1 MSRAQ
6 LTSTDQQNSGG
17 PVSPFVAGKNFAIN
31 GGFDI
36 FQRGSF
42 SSTSQGYA
50 IDRWFVVCS
59 GSSSSTV
66 VTQQTTGVPIG
77 SRYCMRVAMGA
88 SGGYGNPS
96 QFIETANVAPLQ
108 GQYITV
114 QAKVRKNSSFTA
126 SSISLGLLKSSTV
139 DAGIGATWVAMTKI
153 SGIDNVTNANIPTG
167 TGASNWYQ
175 LSVTYFIPNDGT
187 ANSLYIGL
195 SQSSVESSG
204 AYWEIA
210 QVQLEVGSVATPFS
224 RAGGTVQGELAAC
237 KRYTKSISSANP
249 LWMVLIYLSGYGNS
263 YSQTVYFDVP
273 MRTTPT
279 ITCTDNAGTS
289 GKITGYTTSGTLTNA
304 LVPSFVFEYD
314 NSGNAVGLRT
324 SVSGNYPY
332 AEVYNVI
339 ISAEL

>member
-17 PVSPFVAGKNFAIN
+17 PVSPFVAGKNKIIN
-31 GGFDI
+31 GDFGI
-36 FQRGSF
+36 WQRGTSF
-42 SSTSQGYA
+42 TITSGGGTYTA
-50 IDRWFVVCS
+50 DRWRADQDGSGYTKIISQQAFTAGNPITGYEPTYFTRINQSVAGSGQTFNIIGQFVEDVRVFAGQTVTFS
-59 GSSSSTV
+59 FWAKAASATTIGWGYGQEFGTGGSSAYFDDEPYNISL
-66 VTQQTTGVPIG
+66 TT
-77 SRYCMRVAMGA
+77 SWQRFSFTR
-88 SGGYGNPS
+88 
-96 QFIETANVAPLQ
+96 
-108 GQYITV
+108 TV
-114 QAKVRKNSSFTA
+114 QSVSGKTIGAGSHLNMYIRLPLSATYTVDTWGWQMEAGSAVTPFTTA
-126 SSISLGLLKSSTV
+126 S
-139 DAGIGATWVAMTKI
+139 
-153 SGIDNVTNANIPTG
+153 
-167 TGASNWYQ
+167 
-175 LSVTYFIPNDGT
+175 
-187 ANSLYIGL
+187 
-195 SQSSVESSG
+195 
-204 AYWEIA
+204 
-210 QVQLEVGSVATPFS
+210 
-224 RAGGTVQGELAAC
+224 GTVQGELAAC